1 MLDYAKL
8 GFRCGIEIHQQLATE
23 NKLFCNC
30 SAAMSDPQPV
40 FEIRRRLRPVSGEM
54 GDIDTAAAFETLR
67 GKTFIYKVY
76 LNETCL
82 VELDEEPI
90 HPLNPDALDISFVI
104 STMLNC
110 EIPDEIHV
118 MRKTVIDGSNTSGFQ
133 RTAIVGMNGWLE
145 TESGKVGIDNVSVEE
160 DACQILERRENEIVY
175 GLNRLAIPLV
185 EIGTDSSIRNPQHAK
200 EVAARLGMILRST
213 DRVKRGLGTIRQ
225 DINISIR
232 DGARIEIKGA
242 QDLSLVPKY
251 VENETLRQASLI
263 QIRDKL
269 KRMRFKPV
277 RADPR
282 HVSHIFRDSK
292 SHITKGKQTYSI
304 VIPGFAGFLKTQLT
318 PTRTL
323 GNEIASYIKVRIGAR
338 GFVHS
343 DEDLSKYGL
352 EEHFESLRKH
362 HRAGKGDTV
371 LIVSGDKQHC
381 HKTLDAIVER
391 INKLLEGVPE
401 EVRRALDNGDSE
413 FMRPL
418 PGAARMYPET
428 DAVPISITP
437 SHLRKIKSSLPELLD
452 SRVMKLETRFKIS
465 HDLAYQVVHS
475 GLTESFTK
483 GVSLGL
489 EPTFV
494 SSILTSGLTQ
504 LRRKDNVPV
513 DRLTDKEI
521 NQVLELSTRKKLPK
535 ESVLEMLS
543 RLARNPNE
551 DIQDLVSDG
560 FSEDKLREIIRSVI
574 SRNRSALRKHNP
586 KKILMG
592 EVMKE
597 VRGKASGKLVM
608 KILSEEIKCTRKT
621 R

>member
-1 MLDYAKL
+1 MLDYEKL

-40 FEIRRRLRPVSGEM
+40 FEIRRKLRPVAGEM
-54 GDIDTAAAFETLR
+54 GDVDAAAAFENLR
-67 GKTFIYKVY
+67 DKTFIYKVY

-90 HPLNPDALDISFVI
+90 HPLNPDALDTSLVI

-133 RTAIVGMNGWLE
+133 RTAIVGMNGWLR
-145 TESGKVGIDNVSVEE
+145 TESGKVGIDNVAVEE

-185 EIGTDSSIRNPQHAK
+185 EIGTDSTIRNPQHAR
-200 EVAARLGMILRST
+200 EVAAHLGMVLRST
-213 DRVKRGLGTIRQ
+213 DRVRRGLGTIRQ

-242 QDLSLVPKY
+242 QDLSMVPKY
-251 VENETLRQASLI
+251 VENETLRQVSLV
-263 QIRDKL
+263 QIRDRL
-269 KRMRFKPV
+269 KKMKFKPV
-277 RADPR
+277 KADPK

-292 SHITKGKQTYSI
+292 SHITMGKQTYSI
-304 VIPGFAGFLKTQLT
+304 VIPGFAGFLKTNLT

-323 GNEIASYIKVRIGAR
+323 GNEIANYIKVRIGAR

-352 EEHFESLRKH
+352 EKHFESLRKH
-362 HRAGKGDTV
+362 HKAGKGDTV
-371 LIVSGDKQHC
+371 LIVSGDREHC
-381 HKTLDAIVER
+381 YRTIEAIVER
-391 INKLLEGVPE
+391 INQLIAGVPE

-428 DAVPISITP
+428 DAVPIGITP
-437 SHLRKIKSSLPELLD
+437 KILREIRKNLPELLD
-452 SRVMKLETRFKIS
+452 SRVMKLETMYKIS

-475 GLTESFTK
+475 GMTESFEK
-483 GVSLGL
+483 GVSSGL

-513 DRLTDKEI
+513 DNLTDREI
-521 NQVLELSTRKKLPK
+521 SRVLELSSKNKLPK

-551 DIQDLVSDG
+551 SIEDLAADG
-560 FSEDKLREIIRSVI
+560 FSEEKLRETVRRIISK
-574 SRNRSALRKHNP
+574 NKDALKKHNP
-586 KKILMG
+586 EKILMG

-597 VRGKASGKLVM
+597 LRGKAGGKLVM
-608 KILSEEIKCTRKT
+608 KILSEEIKCTTKT
-621 R
+621 K